1 MMHGLPGFSGCA
13 LALLVAAA
21 PLEAA
26 DVFRCVDSNGHIT
39 FTQLGCPAEQVL
51 EVQSAYNP
59 SPGSGRP
66 VAMANSTKRTTR
78 HPARPRPAAELQVVA
93 EKQDGCGNRVT
104 GSQRRTAI
112 IRKQIQ
118 AGMTRADV
126 ESALGKPDE
135 RTSRNGE
142 TRYTYA
148 DADGG
153 SRQVSFDQSGCV
165 KSKR

>member
-13 LALLVAAA
+13 FALLVAAT
-21 PLEAA
+21 PLQAA
-26 DVFRCVDSNGHIT
+26 DVFRCEDSNGHIT

-59 SPGSGRP
+59 SPGTGRP
-66 VAMANSTKRTTR
+66 VAMANSAKRSVRHSARTR
-78 HPARPRPAAELQVVA
+78 PSADLQVVA
-93 EKQDGCGNRVT
+93 EKQDGCGNRVS

-126 ESALGKPDE
+126 ESSLGRPDAQI
-135 RTSRNGE
+135 SRNGD

-148 DADGG
+148 DSDGS
-153 SRQVSFDQSGCV
+153 SRQVSFDQNGCV
-165 KSKR
+165 KSKH